1 MKYDVPEFFLY
12 TTINQNK
19 TKDLRKA
26 NTNRDERKALAQ
38 IFNLKAI
45 KRSPNDEINR
55 VD

>member
-26 NTNRDERKALAQ
+26 TTNRDERRVLAQ
-38 IFNLKAI
+38 IFNLDALK
-45 KRSPNDEINR
+45 KSPND
-55 VD
+55 